1 MELNLIEDFLLISL
15 DDEKG
20 RFILDTTYV
29 DNGVAGA
36 VMLEL
41 ALNGKI
47 ELRDNRIH
55 LINGDPLGNLIL
67 DQAMQA
73 INNEKK
79 DRKVSFWIGALNAN
93 ASDIKH
99 VTLKNLTEKG
109 IISKQEGKTLWVFS
123 YNKYPTKDALP
134 ENEVRSRLNNIVLDK
149 MEPTPKCLM
158 LLNLIDVC
166 ELSDEVFRTKEV
178 RKAAKNKIRELTKSR
193 SDITDQTTLEVQT
206 AIIAATMSAVIAS
219 TTAST

>member
-29 DNGVAGA
+29 DNGLAGA

-55 LINGDPLGNLIL
+55 LINSDPLGNLIL

-178 RKAAKNKIRELTKSR
+178 RKAAKNNIRELTKSR

-219 TTAST
+219 TTASA

>member
-1 MELNLIEDFLLISL
+1 MELTLIEDFLLISL
-15 DDEKG
+15 DDEDG
-20 RFILDTTYV
+20 RFISDTTYV
-29 DNGVAGA
+29 HNGLAGA

-47 ELRDNRIH
+47 ELHDNRIH
-55 LINGDPLGNLIL
+55 LVNSDPLGNLIL
-67 DQAMQA
+67 DQTMQA
-73 INNEKK
+73 IENEEK

-93 ASDIKH
+93 ASEIKH
-99 VTLKNLTEKG
+99 VTLQMLAEKG

-123 YNKYPTKDALP
+123 YKKYPTKDAMP
-134 ENEVRSRLNNIVLDK
+134 ENEVRSRLNDIVLDK

-158 LLNLIDVC
+158 LLNLIEVC
-166 ELSDEVFRTKEV
+166 ELSDEVFRKKEA
-178 RKAAKNKIRELTKSR
+178 RKAAKNKIRELTKSS

>member
-29 DNGVAGA
+29 DNGLAGA

-55 LINGDPLGNLIL
+55 LINSDPLGNLIL

-79 DRKVSFWIGALNAN
+79 DRKLSFWIGALNAN

-193 SDITDQTTLEVQT
+193 SDITDQTTLVVQT

-219 TTAST
+219 TTASA

>member
-29 DNGVAGA
+29 DNGLAGA

-55 LINGDPLGNLIL
+55 LINSDPLGNLIL

-193 SDITDQTTLEVQT
+193 SDITDQTTLVVQT

>member
-29 DNGVAGA
+29 DNGLAGA

-55 LINGDPLGNLIL
+55 LINSDPLGNLIL

-193 SDITDQTTLEVQT
+193 SDITDQTTMEVHT
-206 AIIAATMSAVIAS
+206 AIIAATM
-219 TTAST
+219 

>member
-55 LINGDPLGNLIL
+55 LINSDPLGNLIL

>member
-29 DNGVAGA
+29 DNGLAGA

-55 LINGDPLGNLIL
+55 LINSDPLGNLIL

-219 TTAST
+219 TTASA

>member
-29 DNGVAGA
+29 DNGLAGA

-55 LINGDPLGNLIL
+55 LINSDPLGNLIL

-93 ASDIKH
+93 ASNIKH

>member
-29 DNGVAGA
+29 DNGLAGA

-55 LINGDPLGNLIL
+55 LINSDPLGNLIL

-123 YNKYPTKDALP
+123 YNKYPTKDSLP

-193 SDITDQTTLEVQT
+193 SDITDQTTLVVQT

-219 TTAST
+219 TTASA

>member
-29 DNGVAGA
+29 DNGLAGA

-55 LINGDPLGNLIL
+55 LINSDPLGNLIL

>member
-1 MELNLIEDFLLISL
+1 MELTLIEDFLLISL

-20 RFILDTTYV
+20 SFILDTTYV
-29 DNGVAGA
+29 NNGLAGA

-47 ELRDNRIH
+47 ELRDNFIH
-55 LINGDPLGNLIL
+55 LKNGDPIDDLIL
-67 DQAMQA
+67 DQTIQA
-73 INNEKK
+73 IKNEKK
-79 DRKVSFWIGALNAN
+79 DKKVGFWIGALNAN
-93 ASDIKH
+93 ASDIKN
-99 VTLKNLTEKG
+99 VTLKKLTDKG
-109 IISKQEGKTLWVFS
+109 IISKQKGKTLWVFS

-134 ENEVRSRLNNIVLDK
+134 ENEVRSRLNNIVLNK

-166 ELSDEVFRTKEV
+166 ELSFEVYRTKDV
-178 RKAAKNKIRELTKSR
+178 RKAAKNKIRELTKS
-193 SDITDQTTLEVQT
+193 SGDITDQTTLEVQT

>member
-29 DNGVAGA
+29 DNGLAGA

-55 LINGDPLGNLIL
+55 LINSDPLGNLIL

-193 SDITDQTTLEVQT
+193 SDITDQTTLVVQT

-219 TTAST
+219 TTASA